1 MKLTIEKSIYGGA
14 GLARHEG
21 KAIFVPFTLP
31 GETVEA
37 SILHNKP
44 AYAQAQ
50 LTQILTP
57 SPHRV
62 PPFCSHYNQCGGCHY
77 QHAACEEQVRIK
89 IAILL
94 ESLQRAHIADIP
106 AIEPITAAPFGYRN
120 RIRLHVQP
128 APFALGYLRAQ
139 SHTVLPIR
147 ECPIAAPSLIRA
159 AMLLQSECATQLA
172 SWVREIELFTDPS
185 TGALLISVYAPAG
198 TTHLPRKLNEL
209 WRMLQP
215 LLPQAAGCAAFA
227 LPRGKGFPTLAV
239 RAGADHLVYTVAGEP
254 YQVSSGSFFQIN
266 HFLLERMV
274 AEVCQNRSGNL
285 AWDLFAGVGLF
296 ARQLA
301 HTFNHVVAAEA
312 APASVTDLRTNL
324 PGHAIEPKTTLQF
337 LREAANDSSFATP
350 DYIVLDPPRAGLGTE
365 AANLLANLRAPQVTY
380 VSCDPATLSRD
391 LAALLKS
398 GYRLRKLALIDLF
411 PQTFHL
417 ESIAHLSL
425 AW

>member
-1 MKLTIEKSIYGGA
+1 MKLSIEKSIYGGA

-21 KAIFVPFTLP
+21 KAIFVPLTLP

-44 AYAQAQ
+44 SYAQAQ
-50 LTQILTP
+50 LTEVLTP
-57 SPHRV
+57 SPQRV
-62 PPFCSHYNQCGGCHY
+62 QPSCPHYGQCGGCHY
-77 QHAACEEQVRIK
+77 QHASYEEQVRLK
-89 IAILL
+89 TAILR
-94 ESLQRAHIADIP
+94 ESLERAHIADIP

-120 RIRLHVQP
+120 RIRLHIQP

-139 SHTVLPIR
+139 SHTVLPIH
-147 ECPIAAPSLIRA
+147 ECPIAAPSLISA
-159 AMLLQSECATQLA
+159 ALLLQSECATQLS
-172 SWVREIELFTDPS
+172 SWAREIELFTDPS
-185 TGALLISVYAPAG
+185 TNALLISIYAPAG

-209 WRMLQP
+209 WRTIQS
-215 LLPQAAGCAAFA
+215 LLPNATGCAAFTQ
-227 LPRGKGFPTLAV
+227 PRGKGFPTLAA
-239 RAGADHLVYTVAGEP
+239 RAGADHLIYTVAGEP
-254 YQVSSGSFFQIN
+254 YRVSSGSFFQVN

-274 AEVCQNRSGNL
+274 SEVCHVRNGNL

-301 HTFNHVVAAEA
+301 RTFTQVVAVEA

-324 PGHAIEPKTTLQF
+324 PGHSIEPKTTLQF
-337 LREAANDSSFATP
+337 LREAASNSALTTP

-365 AANLLANLRAPQVTY
+365 AATLLANLRAPQVTY

-398 GYRLRKLALIDLF
+398 GYRLQKLALIDLF

-425 AW
+425 A